1 MAKEA
6 EKKRLEEEKRKIEEA
21 KERSQMKISS
31 FFKLDRSVKRKVS
44 LDSSETDATKL
55 PLNRFMKLSFTILCS
70 KECKLDEYWQ
80 PGYPGIQ
87 EYS

>member
-31 FFKLDRSVKRKVS
+31 FFQVGQKRKEKKVS
-44 LDSSETDATKL
+44 LDSSETDATKAT
-55 PLNRFMKLSFTILCS
+55 PKSFYETEFYHSLS
-70 KECKLDEYWQ
+70 KRM
-80 PGYPGIQ
+80 
-87 EYS
+87 